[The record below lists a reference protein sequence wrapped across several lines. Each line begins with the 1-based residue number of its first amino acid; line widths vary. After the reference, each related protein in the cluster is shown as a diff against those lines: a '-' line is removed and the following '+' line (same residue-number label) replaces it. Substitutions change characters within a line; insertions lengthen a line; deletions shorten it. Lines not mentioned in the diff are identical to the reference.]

1 MEYHYKAFISYRHDP
16 ADSRIAAEIQ
26 TQVERY
32 RLPYSVRKEKG
43 IKSVGTVFRDK
54 EELSAGSD
62 LNENIQWA
70 LLHSEYLIV
79 ICSKRLKDSLWC
91 QKEIEFFL
99 AHRDHRHVTTVLVDG
114 EPQDVIPK
122 ILQEEKILTEDA
134 DGNPV
139 EVTVP
144 LEPLSCDYRMP
155 IRRARREELPRLIA
169 VLTGIRYGELMQRQ
183 KKRQRRLLA
192 AAAATAAVLI
202 AYLSWSLVN
211 IRAGY
216 RRTQIS
222 ESLSMAD
229 DALKSIEDNNHLE
242 ALKTS
247 LGAVPTQEA
256 PRPFVPEAQYAL
268 SRSLHSYEAP
278 SYISSS
284 DVARF
289 EFDGRNYTIIN
300 VRALAAQGSTLYV
313 ATSEHVFV
321 CKDSH
326 FEPLLISP
334 GIIVDIILD
343 DGNNLLYIS
352 TQDKGGI
359 IYDIASGSYI
369 KNEFI
374 EPSASAEVL
383 RAFERNGVHCFM
395 YRIENDTLICYYSEL
410 TSNVMRSF
418 AEVRKNSYKK
428 PFVRLEHLS
437 EMADGCAVYFTTT
450 GPYEELYPVKCA
462 VEKIA
467 GVDHAFYLD
476 VYNGAWYLEVFS
488 DKASKAAGIGFLREK
503 YGFDKV
509 VAFGDNLND
518 LPMFSRAD
526 VRVAVKNARPE
537 VIAAADLTAP
547 SNSEDGVAMWLL
559 ENSMLYNN
567 SI

>member
-1 MEYHYKAFISYRHDP
+1 MSAISKTLFISDLDGTLLSPEP
-16 ADSRIAAEIQ
+16 AI
-26 TQVERY
+26 T
-32 RLPYSVRKEKG
+32 EKTALVISSLTAQG
-43 IKSVGTVFRDK
+43 
-54 EELSAGSD
+54 LS
-62 LNENIQWA
+62 
-70 LLHSEYLIV
+70 
-79 ICSKRLKDSLWC
+79 
-91 QKEIEFFL
+91 FTF
-99 AHRDHRHVTTVLVDG
+99 
-114 EPQDVIPK
+114 
-122 ILQEEKILTEDA
+122 
-134 DGNPV
+134 
-139 EVTVP
+139 
-144 LEPLSCDYRMP
+144 
-155 IRRARREELPRLIA
+155 
-169 VLTGIRYGELMQRQ
+169 
-183 KKRQRRLLA
+183 
-192 AAAATAAVLI
+192 ATARSV
-202 AYLSWSLVN
+202 YS
-211 IRAGY
+211 
-216 RRTQIS
+216 
-222 ESLSMAD
+222 
-229 DALKSIEDNNHLE
+229 
-242 ALKTS
+242 
-247 LGAVPTQEA
+247 AVPITS
-256 PRPFVPEAQYAL
+256 AL
-268 SRSLHSYEAP
+268 E
-278 SYISSS
+278 
-284 DVARF
+284 
-289 EFDGRNYTIIN
+289 IN
-300 VRALAAQGSTLYV
+300 VP
-313 ATSEHVFV
+313 
-321 CKDSH
+321 C
-326 FEPLLISP
+326 
-334 GIIVDIILD
+334 ILMN
-343 DGNNLLYIS
+343 GVS
-352 TQDKGGI
+352 

-374 EPSASAEVL
+374 EPPASAEVL

-537 VIAAADLTAP
+537 VIAAADLIAP

-559 ENSMLYNN
+559 ENSLLYNN